1 MYKLLYR
8 QIESSL
14 GNWGLGAPRGP
25 KGLGWDPITSLAS
38 FGLGVAAARVAQEV
52 WVLSHSG
59 WRFRMDIEWY
69 WVILILKILNSM
81 LFKILGKWSF
91 VKRWKAWDIYGEW
104 NKPSDLVGRWI
115 CNQPQ
120 KKGIPLQ
127 FRLFGLELGT
137 SFWLSCCGW
146 WVTTNRER
154 STPMLIWEGT
164 W

>member
-1 MYKLLYR
+1 MGNWRDGRSTAIWICERLFVLNLSDLSVGCSEASDHNWPQLHTIYKILYCMYKLLYR

-14 GNWGLGAPRGP
+14 GNWGLGAPRGPQGPPRGP

-69 WVILILKILNSM
+69 WKWYWTWYWVILILKILNSM

-91 VKRWKAWDIYGEW
+91 VKR
-104 NKPSDLVGRWI
+104 
-115 CNQPQ
+115 
-120 KKGIPLQ
+120 
-127 FRLFGLELGT
+127 
-137 SFWLSCCGW
+137 
-146 WVTTNRER
+146 
-154 STPMLIWEGT
+154 
-164 W
+164 